1 MIYLISNALQI
12 LIIYKIAVIKLCWCI
27 ISDCWIYVT
36 TTKICVNWWKKK
48 STCSLEF
55 DTQLQCIYQRQLGKK
70 GEKLKEILN
79 IIFSYFALI
88 WHNINNHNID
98 EKKPQIHLSTTAIIH
113 ITEHCVDEHD
123 RYTHWKKTIDVLII
137 F

>member
-1 MIYLISNALQI
+1 MMHHKRLLNL
-12 LIIYKIAVIKLCWCI
+12 
-27 ISDCWIYVT
+27 YVT

-98 EKKPQIHLSTTAIIH
+98 EKKTSDPSVNYSNHTYNRTLCGWVWQIYTLKKDNWCINYFLGSLAITAST
-113 ITEHCVDEHD
+113 
-123 RYTHWKKTIDVLII
+123 VLHQ
-137 F
+137 